1 MNNSNVNVKCRGRY
15 ITAILFYSFMGC
27 IYFASIS
34 CSHADIIVDDT
45 APLNQQPKVTAH
57 LERKKMCSVQNAHCQ
72 GGTFTTINIVAP
84 DENGLSHNK
93 YKRFNNALGKGHN
106 ELILNNTL
114 ADSPGAAGNPH
125 LTDKPARIIL
135 NEVTSNQPSELYGSL
150 SVTGRAAHVIIANPS
165 GITCDGCHFRNADYV
180 TLTTGVP
187 VIHAGTLRGYDVN
200 RGVIHIEKNGLKHND
215 GPYTFLD
222 LFANELKVHGEIRS
236 SDIIAII
243 GKHAVGFAKS
253 DKTVAIRPIG
263 GFSSDYRKGGDVD
276 VSKLGG
282 MYSDRIFIKTSGGS
296 VSNKGTID
304 GAKVVNISSSASIK
318 NNDGKIV
325 SQKVKL
331 RSLDFIDNREGQIK
345 SQRQNLPSHVNAK
358 EKFAIRMVGGDIFNK
373 SGDIYSNS
381 GSISIQSSGTV
392 GNVQGFIKSNSTSGS
407 ANISI
412 KSKVFNNYKGN
423 IITSSNIGINTNH
436 LKNNQGKIV
445 SIFGQVDLSY
455 KKVTDISGVIHGG
468 LEVNR
473 TIKPLL
479 THSHRGWAHF

>member
-1 MNNSNVNVKCRGRY
+1 MANSNVNVKCHGRY

-34 CSHADIIVDDT
+34 CSHADVIVDDT

-72 GGTFTTINIVAP
+72 GGTFTTVNIVAP

-114 ADSPGAAGNPH
+114 ADNPGAAGNPH

-150 SVTGRAAHVIIANPS
+150 SVAGRTAHVIIANPS
-165 GITCDGCHFRNADYV
+165 GITCEGCRFSNTGHV

-187 VIHAGTLRGYDVN
+187 VVHVGTLLGYDVN
-200 RGVIHIEKNGLKHND
+200 RGVIHIGKNGLKHND
-215 GPYTFLD
+215 DPYTFLD
-222 LFANELKVHGEIRS
+222 LFAGSLKVDGEIRS
-236 SDIIAII
+236 RDIIAIV
-243 GKHAVGFAKS
+243 GKHAVSFAKS
-253 DKTVAIRPIG
+253 DETVAIRSIG
-263 GFSSDYRKGGDVD
+263 GFSEDYRKTVNVD
-276 VSKLGG
+276 VSQLGG
-282 MYSDRIFIKTSGGS
+282 MYSDRIFIKTGGGS
-296 VSNKGTID
+296 VLNKGIID
-304 GAKVVNISSSASIK
+304 ADVIVNISSSFSIR
-318 NNDGKIV
+318 NNNGTI
-325 SQKVKL
+325 SSHKVKL
-331 RSLDFIDNREGQIK
+331 KSEGFIDNRLGQIK
-345 SQRQNLPSHVNAK
+345 AQRQDLPSHVNAK
-358 EKFAIRMVGGDIFNK
+358 ERFAIRLVGRNIFNK
-373 SGDIYSNS
+373 EGGIYANS
-381 GSISIQSSGTV
+381 GNISIQATDTV
-392 GNVQGFIKSNSTSGS
+392 GNVQGVIKSNSTVGP

-412 KSKVFNNYKGN
+412 KAKAVNNFMGK
-423 IITSSNIGINTNH
+423 IITSSNIAINTGH

-455 KKVTDISGVIHGG
+455 KKVTDTSGVIHGG

-479 THSHRGWAHF
+479 TNSHRGWAHF